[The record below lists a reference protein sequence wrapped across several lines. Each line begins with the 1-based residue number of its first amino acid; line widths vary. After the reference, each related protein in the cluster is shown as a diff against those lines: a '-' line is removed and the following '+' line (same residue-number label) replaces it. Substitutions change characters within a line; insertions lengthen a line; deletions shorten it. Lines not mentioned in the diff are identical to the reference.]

1 MCGNLFSSPKVEKP
15 KVETPVQAKVE
26 PVKVPDP
33 TPQVINPTDTGT
45 SEERANAENEKQRK
59 RRGYAA
65 TRVSDDRAVLTDNA
79 TGKRATLG

>member
-1 MCGNLFSSPKVEKP
+1 MCGNLFRSP
-15 KVETPVQAKVE
+15 KVETPKVEQPVQTKVE

-45 SEERANAENEKQRK
+45 GAERANAEAEKQRK

-65 TRVSDDRAVLTDNA
+65 TRVSEERAVLTDNA